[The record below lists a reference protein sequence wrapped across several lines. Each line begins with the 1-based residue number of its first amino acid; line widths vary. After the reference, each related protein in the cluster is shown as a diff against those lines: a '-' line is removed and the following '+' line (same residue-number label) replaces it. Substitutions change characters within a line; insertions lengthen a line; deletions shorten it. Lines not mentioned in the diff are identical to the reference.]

1 MNTKKLLSLTAAAL
15 CLAAPLPAAV
25 PQAINYQGQV
35 KVNDIPFTGN
45 GQFKFVIVDAAPGG
59 GASLWSNDGTSVNGS
74 APTAYVPLGVT
85 NGLFSVGLGD
95 FAHHTN
101 MWPIT
106 PATFTTHPNTVL
118 RVWFNDGVQGWQQL
132 SPDTL
137 LASVPYAMSAHVPDG
152 SITGSLLAQNTIDPS
167 RLAIAG
173 TAATGRLLSY
183 NGTGFSWAD
192 LSVVNTNWIRS
203 GNTVYYNAGNVGIGT
218 AATAHRLGIAGGPF
232 WTGSTW
238 LGALGLENAAAIG
251 WAANAG
257 GQRFGMGHSSGGFYM
272 FRTTSDLGDPWSPAL
287 YDFTISDAGYVG
299 INTTAP
305 TSPLHVH
312 WPSWNATAVPNIS
325 MSGENSA
332 LQWSSSPVALPGRE
346 YRWLALH
353 GASGGLEF
361 WHRSINSST
370 IPVQDSGWVKKA
382 TLGSDGSFDLA
393 GSASVCSLTIR
404 GGCDLAEPFP
414 MKEEGVEK
422 GSVVVIDDEHPGRL
436 KCSTR
441 AYDTRVAGI
450 ISGANGI
457 NPGIAL
463 HQEGTLDQGQNVALT
478 GRVYVRA
485 DAASGR
491 INPGDL
497 LTTSDTPGHAMKV
510 ADHAKAQGAI
520 LGKAMTGLSA
530 GKGMVLVLV
539 TLQ

>member
-1 MNTKKLLSLTAAAL
+1 
-15 CLAAPLPAAV
+15 
-25 PQAINYQGQV
+25 
-35 KVNDIPFTGN
+35 
-45 GQFKFVIVDAAPGG
+45 
-59 GASLWSNDGTSVNGS
+59 
-74 APTAYVPLGVT
+74 
-85 NGLFSVGLGD
+85 
-95 FAHHTN
+95 

-251 WAANAG
+251 WAANAS
-257 GQRFGMGHSSGGFYM
+257 GQRFGMGHSGGGFYM

-287 YDFTISDAGYVG
+287 YDFAISDTGNVGVGTTTPTSKLDIDGPQDALKITGYQPILTMRDSSFANARSVIQAVNGGLNLFTERYLAGQDLFGFMRLDTSGNVG
-299 INTTAP
+299 IGSAAP
-305 TSPLHVH
+305 VSKLEVV
-312 WPSWNATAVPNIS
+312 AAQD
-325 MSGENSA
+325 A
-332 LQWSSSPVALPGRE
+332 LRLIGFEPFLT
-346 YRWLALH
+346 LFD
-353 GASGGLEF
+353 SGGGYAASRIQAVKGTLVF
-361 WHRSINSST
+361 QTHDYINSGGNG
-370 IPVQDSGWVKKA
+370 PGYAVLNR
-382 TLGSDGSFDLA
+382 LGNL
-393 GSASVCSLTIR
+393 SVGTLTIR
-404 GGCDLAEPFP
+404 GGADLAEPFA
-414 MKEEGVEK
+414 MGNKEIPK
-422 GSVVVIDDEHPGRL
+422 GSVVVIDSKNPGRL
-436 KCSTR
+436 KLSDR
-441 AYDTRVAGI
+441 AYDQRVAGVV
-450 ISGANGI
+450 SGANGI

-463 HQEGTLDQGQNVALT
+463 HQEGALDQGQNVALT
-478 GRVYVRA
+478 GRVYVQA
-485 DAASGR
+485 DASHGA
-491 INPGDL
+491 IEPGDL

-510 ADHAKAQGAI
+510 SDSAKAQGAI
-520 LGKAMTGLSA
+520 LGKAMTSLHA
-530 GKGMVLVLV
+530 GTGMVLVLV